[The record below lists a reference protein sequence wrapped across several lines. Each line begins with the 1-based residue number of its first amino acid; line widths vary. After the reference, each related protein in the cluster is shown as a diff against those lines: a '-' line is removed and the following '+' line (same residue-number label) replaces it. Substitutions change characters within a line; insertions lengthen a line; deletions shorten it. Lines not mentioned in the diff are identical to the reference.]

1 MDKIKIDDLILLF
14 ATTTLFYAII
24 VYTCEY
30 YEEKDDLYEGAV
42 ADIAQDF
49 IGEID
54 DCEGIV
60 DCTGAYV
67 KWFFNAIATVTG
79 YIIMLALFIVCSVV
93 IYKISSL
100 AAADVKKNKS
110 LVNEGRAGNVQ
121 NPVAQGEGPAQ
132 DQGPAQGEG
141 VAQQSPQQGV
151 ETQTKFWYDNKTGVC
166 TNKVPSIEQRAE
178 LTRTKREQFLRKNSC
193 EKAEAKRVINT
204 EAEAKKAKAEAEAKK
219 ADAEAN
225 RVINTETEAKQ
236 ADAKAKAGKQGEA
249 NAGVKTE
256 KKDSGWTTIRNNVK
270 NNKGAGRGG
279 GSLAGGQVLL
289 NFYDAFYN

>member
-121 NPVAQGEGPAQ
+121 NPVAQDQGAEQGQGPAQ
-132 DQGPAQGEG
+132 DQVPAQGEG
-141 VAQQSPQQGV
+141 AAQQSPAPAPAAAPIGV
-151 ETQTKFWYDNKTGVC
+151 F
-166 TNKVPSIEQRAE
+166 R
-178 LTRTKREQFLRKNSC
+178 
-193 EKAEAKRVINT
+193 
-204 EAEAKKAKAEAEAKK
+204 
-219 ADAEAN
+219 
-225 RVINTETEAKQ
+225 
-236 ADAKAKAGKQGEA
+236 
-249 NAGVKTE
+249 
-256 KKDSGWTTIRNNVK
+256 
-270 NNKGAGRGG
+270 
-279 GSLAGGQVLL
+279 
-289 NFYDAFYN
+289 